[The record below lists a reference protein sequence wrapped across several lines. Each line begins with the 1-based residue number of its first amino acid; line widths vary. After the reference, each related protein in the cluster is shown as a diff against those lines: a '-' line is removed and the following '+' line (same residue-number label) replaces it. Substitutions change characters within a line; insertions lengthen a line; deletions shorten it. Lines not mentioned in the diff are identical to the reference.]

1 MKKNTLKQS
10 LLTVMVLVASAALC
24 ACGGGKKTESSETG
38 NNSSETTAESVAD
51 TAEAAAA
58 GEGATTDGA
67 DPARFVFGIT
77 QEITSVDPHN
87 DTDAATRSVL
97 FNVFDGLV
105 KATPEGEVVPAV
117 ASDYTV
123 SDDATVYTFTV
134 RDGITFTDGNAI
146 TAEDIKYSLER
157 FAELNEGS
165 ALSVITDITA
175 VDDKTVQITLAAP
188 DSEFIYNMTIAILE
202 KANDANQVNAPIG
215 TGAFSIVELK
225 EGQYLELTKYADYWN
240 AAELGNYVDE
250 VRFKFIADAQT
261 AFMELQS
268 GTIDGLQYLTI
279 DQINALSDTYDV
291 VETTMN
297 LVHGMFL
304 NNKYEPLANE
314 KVRQALNYAV
324 NRDEINEFIFGGK
337 SPIIQT
343 HAYQATSWYN
353 EATASTYTYDP
364 EKAKELLAE
373 AGYEGGFDLE
383 ITVPS
388 NFDQHVSTAEIITEQ
403 LKAVG
408 INATI
413 NKVEWSTWLDEVYK
427 NRKYEATV
435 IGFDASVMAPYTWY
449 KRYVSDSDNDM
460 TNFSDPTYDELYAKA
475 VATIDFDEKHEI
487 YNQMQQ
493 ILAEK
498 AASVFIEDPADF
510 VAINKKYTGYT
521 PYPVSAIDMS
531 RVQVVK

>member
-279 DQINALSDTYDV
+279 DQINALSDAYDV

-427 NRKYEATV
+427 NREYQATV